1 MPLELAYSHNWDL
14 TPDEAIVLQEN
25 LREKVVI
32 EPLAEDV
39 ATVGGVDVGF
49 PGGVTRAAVAVF
61 DYPDM
66 RLVDS
71 AIVEQ
76 ATTYPYIPG
85 LLSFREVPAVIS
97 ALEKLHVLP
106 DVLMVDGQGIAHP
119 RRIGLASHIGVLLD
133 SPTIGC
139 AKSVLVGRYE
149 ALDEAYGSM
158 SELRDG
164 DEVIGM
170 VVRSRYKV
178 KPVVVSVGH
187 RVDLQSAVELV
198 LTCTRGY
205 RLPEPTRQ
213 ADKLASRKAK

>member
-97 ALEKLHVLP
+97 ALEKLHV
-106 DVLMVDGQGIAHP
+106 
-119 RRIGLASHIGVLLD
+119 
-133 SPTIGC
+133 
-139 AKSVLVGRYE
+139 
-149 ALDEAYGSM
+149 
-158 SELRDG
+158 
-164 DEVIGM
+164 
-170 VVRSRYKV
+170 
-178 KPVVVSVGH
+178 
-187 RVDLQSAVELV
+187 
-198 LTCTRGY
+198 
-205 RLPEPTRQ
+205 
-213 ADKLASRKAK
+213 